1 MSINHTVCQG
11 DSVISLSETHG
22 LFAVTIWDDPG
33 NTGLRQK
40 RTDMNVLMPGDVV
53 VIPDKRP
60 RLEKRPT
67 GQAHRFRRKGIPAI
81 FRFQIFDM
89 HIPRAN
95 QHYKL
100 TVDGVELKGTTDG
113 SGILEQYIPAQ
124 AKEGKLVIGDDK
136 FQLNFQFGYLDPV
149 NELSGIQKR
158 LNNLGYDCGT
168 EDGTLNDATTQA
180 LLAFQ
185 RASELPLTGEADTA
199 TKKKLEEIHDAP
211 YKYPED
217 RQGAA

>member
-1 MSINHTVCQG
+1 MPINHTVCQG

-22 LFAVTIWDDPG
+22 LFAVTIWNDPG
-33 NTGLRQK
+33 NAGLRQK

-67 GQAHRFRRKGIPAI
+67 GQTHRFRRKGIPAI

-95 QHYKL
+95 QHYTL

-113 SGILEQYIPAQ
+113 SGILEEYIPAQ
-124 AKEGKLVIGDDK
+124 AKEG
-136 FQLNFQFGYLDPV
+136 
-149 NELSGIQKR
+149 
-158 LNNLGYDCGT
+158 
-168 EDGTLNDATTQA
+168 
-180 LLAFQ
+180 
-185 RASELPLTGEADTA
+185 
-199 TKKKLEEIHDAP
+199 
-211 YKYPED
+211 
-217 RQGAA
+217 

>member
-1 MSINHTVCQG
+1 MPINHTVCQG

-22 LFAVTIWDDPG
+22 LFAVTIWNDPG

-40 RTDMNVLMPGDVV
+40 RADMNVLMPGDVV
-53 VIPDKRP
+53 VIPDKRQ

-67 GQAHRFRRKGIPAI
+67 GQTHRFRRKGIPAI

-89 HIPRAN
+89 HIPRAS
-95 QHYKL
+95 QHYTL
-100 TVDGVELKGTTDG
+100 TVDGVELRGTTDG

-185 RASELPLTGEADTA
+185 RASDLPRTGEADAA

>member
-1 MSINHTVCQG
+1 MPINHTVCQG

-22 LFAVTIWDDPG
+22 LFAVTIWNDPG

-40 RTDMNVLMPGDVV
+40 RADMNVLMPGDVV
-53 VIPDKRP
+53 VIPDKRQ

-67 GQAHRFRRKGIPAI
+67 GQTHRFRRKGIPAI

-89 HIPRAN
+89 HIPRAS
-95 QHYKL
+95 QHYTL
-100 TVDGVELKGTTDG
+100 TVDGVELRGTTDG

-158 LNNLGYDCGT
+158 LNNLGYDCET

-185 RASELPLTGEADTA
+185 RASDLPRTGEADAA